1 MCLIYFEWIHRSISI
16 LTTLQQR
23 NNHIHYCVF
32 KNLILFLFLYSLFH
46 PFYISSFIHF
56 RAFILRCTSFIVLYP
71 PSIRHQLFLMTHF
84 IHFRSKIIFG
94 EKLAMKAVLLFWR
107 YFITFC
113 SLSPTLGCRWFHLW
127 SLWRQALRWI
137 LVYLSYLH
145 LKSLQV
151 RYSSLWTLFHRGWW
165 PNRSFEGLFECTL
178 SFSFPSSLVSSRS
191 RRYLCLQEW
200 RSPLPVQGL
209 VRWCCPFYSSISC
222 WFTIDSLGSSR

>member
-1 MCLIYFEWIHRSISI
+1 MIYFEWIHRIISI
-16 LTTLQQR
+16 LTTLQQD
-23 NNHIHYCVF
+23 HKSYS
-32 KNLILFLFLYSLFH
+32 LLYSQKSHFLLVF
-46 PFYISSFIHF
+46 ISSFSPILYFFFYSLPCIYSTMYKLHCVVSTF
-56 RAFILRCTSFIVLYP
+56 YSPSTPFHWLISFILGPKLSLGKSWSWKPCCSLEGIL
-71 PSIRHQLFLMTHF
+71 SI
-84 IHFRSKIIFG
+84 
-94 EKLAMKAVLLFWR
+94 
-107 YFITFC
+107 FC
-113 SLSPTLGCRWFHLW
+113 SLGPTLGCRWFHLW

-178 SFSFPSSLVSSRS
+178 SFSFPNSLVSSRS